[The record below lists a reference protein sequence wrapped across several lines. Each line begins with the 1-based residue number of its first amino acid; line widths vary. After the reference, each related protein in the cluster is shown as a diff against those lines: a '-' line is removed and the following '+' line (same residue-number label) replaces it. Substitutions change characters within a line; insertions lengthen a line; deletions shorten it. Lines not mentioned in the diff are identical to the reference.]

1 MLWHFI
7 LKRGLICTLPLGL
20 FACSNQPHFTL
31 AKVEY
36 ISFASLKSRTTPGTT
51 YVVQEGDTL
60 FSIAWEFGMN
70 VADIV
75 ADNGLTDESKIF
87 AKQTLYLYSNRQAL
101 PEQKPDKVKQP
112 LVVKVRP
119 DSDQKKTRK
128 AQKKLDFQP
137 VTRLSSNQQ
146 SRLKNNQTPA
156 RASSTVIPWRWPVAS
171 HTVKPKSIGKGI
183 DVKARRGEPV
193 HAAASGK
200 VVYVGNA
207 LRGYGNLV
215 IIKHQHGFLS
225 AYAHNDRVLVK
236 KAQIVQQG
244 QHVADV
250 GSSGTDEAKLHFEI
264 RLNGRPVDPLKYLP

>member
-1 MLWHFI
+1 LS
-7 LKRGLICTLPLGL
+7 LGL
-20 FACSNQPHFTL
+20 FACSNQPHSTL

-36 ISFASLKSRTTPGTT
+36 ISFASVKSRTTQSTT
-51 YVVQEGDTL
+51 YVVREGDTL

-101 PEQKPDKVKQP
+101 PQPKPDKVKRP
-112 LVVKVRP
+112 LVAKGG
-119 DSDQKKTRK
+119 DQKKTRK
-128 AQKKLDFQP
+128 AKKELDFQP
-137 VTRLSSNQQ
+137 VTRLSSQPQ
-146 SRLKNNQTPA
+146 SRLKNKQNPT
-156 RASSTVIPWRWPVAS
+156 RASSALIPWRWPVAS

-225 AYAHNDRVLVK
+225 AYAHNARVLVK
-236 KAQIVQQG
+236 KAQTVQQG